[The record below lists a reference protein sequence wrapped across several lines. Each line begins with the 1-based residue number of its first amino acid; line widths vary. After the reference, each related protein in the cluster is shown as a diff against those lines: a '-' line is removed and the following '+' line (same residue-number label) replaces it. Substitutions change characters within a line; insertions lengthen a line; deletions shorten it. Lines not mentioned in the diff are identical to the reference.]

1 MSDQQQEQQTVN
13 IKERILGALVLV
25 SLGVIFIPFFLNG
38 GIQRD
43 SVRLQNNIPPMPPEL
58 SKQLPNIPKP
68 MLMPKAEVIA
78 SFPELD
84 EPPENKKIP
93 HKEPAKSKVVKK
105 PATKNIALNTTK
117 KNTTKAKVT
126 TAAYKSSRVTDNRY
140 DKAYKPKTK
149 KIDKAYAIQIASF
162 SKKSNAFNLQNKL
175 RKKKFK
181 AYIESIVTAKGKVYR
196 LRVGP
201 YLKFNQVASI
211 RTQIEKQFKL
221 KNTVIVKYK
230 T

>member
-1 MSDQQQEQQTVN
+1 MSEQQQEQQTVN

-38 GIQRD
+38 GIKRD
-43 SVRLQNNIPPMPPEL
+43 SVSLENNIPPMPPEL
-58 SKQLPNIPKP
+58 SKQLPNIPQP

-78 SFPELD
+78 SYPELD
-84 EPPENKKIP
+84 EPPEDKKAR
-93 HKEPAKSKVVKK
+93 HKEPTKTKVVKK
-105 PATKNIALNTTK
+105 QATKNIALNTTK
-117 KNTTKAKVT
+117 KSTIKAKVKT
-126 TAAYKSSRVTDNRY
+126 PTYKSSSVTNNSY
-140 DKAYKPKTK
+140 NKAYKPKTK

-201 YLKFNQVASI
+201 YLKFNQIANI
-211 RTQIEKQFKL
+211 RTKIEKQFKL